1 MNDVSGKLRE
11 AAQAH
16 EPDRERMLARVRRGM
31 AAAGAD
37 ASDAPRITHGPRA
50 RQRTRALSW
59 GRVTLATL
67 AVGATLVAGALTV
80 ASAQKDGGRGR
91 QVVTAP
97 DGTGAPGTES
107 GPLWSDGSVDP
118 HSNTYWAQSNI
129 TLQNGEPLAALTLEV
144 RIAQTGGVATTG
156 TWQTLP
162 GDDFEV
168 TVGGSGDAVVY
179 RWKLKAGR
187 TVPAG
192 RHVFA
197 TQYNHAPGGR
207 DAGGD
212 TYASTAATAA
222 GGGPYEVGGGF

>member
-1 MNDVSGKLRE
+1 MSDVEGKLRE

-16 EPDRERMLARVRRGM
+16 QPDRERMLARVRNGM
-31 AAAGAD
+31 AGAH
-37 ASDAPRITHGPRA
+37 APRAHRQARA
-50 RQRTRALSW
+50 VSW
-59 GRVTLATL
+59 SRVTLATL
-67 AVGATLVAGALTV
+67 AVGATLVAGAFTASSALNDGERDRQTV
-80 ASAQKDGGRGR
+80 A
-91 QVVTAP
+91 AP
-97 DGTGAPGTES
+97 DDTGILSTES

-129 TLQNGEPLAALTLEV
+129 TLQSGEPLAAFTLEV

-168 TVGGSGDAVVY
+168 SVRRSDGATVY
-179 RWKLKAGR
+179 RWTLKAGR

-197 TQYNHAPGGR
+197 GQYNHTPGGR
-207 DAGGD
+207 DAVND
-212 TYASTAATAA
+212 TYATTATTA
-222 GGGPYEVGGGF
+222 GGGRYEVGGAF

>member
-1 MNDVSGKLRE
+1 MNDAEGKLRE

-16 EPDRERMLARVRRGM
+16 EPDRERMLARVRHGM
-31 AAAGAD
+31 SGAGA
-37 ASDAPRITHGPRA
+37 SRA
-50 RQRTRALSW
+50 RQQTRAVSW
-59 GRVTLATL
+59 SRVTLATV
-67 AVGATLVAGALTV
+67 AVGAALVGGVLTV
-80 ASAQKDGGRGR
+80 KSALSHDGHGR
-91 QVVTAP
+91 QVATAP
-97 DGTGAPGTES
+97 DDTGVLSTES

-118 HSNTYWAQSNI
+118 HSNGYWAQSNI
-129 TLQNGEPLAALTLEV
+129 TLQSREPLAALTLEI

-168 TVGGSGDAVVY
+168 SVRQTGDAMVY
-179 RWKLKAGR
+179 RWTLKAGR

-207 DAGGD
+207 DAGSD
-212 TYASTAATAA
+212 TYEATTTTATGARHA
-222 GGGPYEVGGGF
+222 VGGAF

>member
-1 MNDVSGKLRE
+1 MNDVSRKLRE
-11 AAQAH
+11 AAEAH
-16 EPDRERMLARVRRGM
+16 KPDRERMLVQVRRGM
-31 AAAGAD
+31 AVAGAD
-37 ASDAPRITHGPRA
+37 ASDAPRISHGPRA

-59 GRVTLATL
+59 GRVILATL
-67 AVGATLVAGALTV
+67 AVGATLVAGAFTV
-80 ASAQKDGGRGR
+80 ASAQKEGGRGR

-97 DGTGAPGTES
+97 DATGAPSAES

-129 TLQNGEPLAALTLEV
+129 TLQNDEPLEGLTLEV
-144 RIAQTGGVATTG
+144 RLAQTGGVATTG

-197 TQYNHAPGGR
+197 TQYDHAPGGR
-207 DAGGD
+207 DAGDD
-212 TYASTAATAA
+212 TYAATAATAA
-222 GGGPYEVGGGF
+222 SGGAYEVGGGF

>member
-1 MNDVSGKLRE
+1 MNDVSAQLRE

-31 AAAGAD
+31 AAAGTEV
-37 ASDAPRITHGPRA
+37 PHA
-50 RQRTRALSW
+50 RRKTRAVAW
-59 GRVTLATL
+59 GRITLATL
-67 AVGATLVAGALTV
+67 AVGATLVAGAFTV
-80 ASAQKDGGRGR
+80 ASAQKDEGRAR
-91 QVVTAP
+91 QVATAP
-97 DGTGAPGTES
+97 DGSDALSAES

-129 TLQNGEPLAALTLEV
+129 TLQSGEPLAALTLEV
-144 RIAQTGGVATTG
+144 RIAQSGGVATTG

-168 TVGGSGDAVVY
+168 TVHRSDDATVY
-179 RWKLKAGR
+179 RWTLKTGR

-197 TQYNHAPGGR
+197 GQYNHAPGGR
-207 DAGGD
+207 DAGQD
-212 TYASTAATAA
+212 TYEATATTAA
-222 GGGPYEVGGGF
+222 GAPYEVGGAF